1 MDKASVRAGPA
12 SAPQVTKNARSSCA
26 YYIQD
31 KIEYD
36 EHTALIAGCDI
47 IFLEVSLNRR
57 VAMDPRHACSIES
70 AGLCFAPQEEP
81 T

>member
-1 MDKASVRAGPA
+1 MLLIG
-12 SAPQVTKNARSSCA
+12 SSLMFL
-26 YYIQD
+26 IQSLENKD

-57 VAMDPRHACSIES
+57 VAMDPRHACSVES
-70 AGLCFAPQEEP
+70 AAMHHPNR
-81 T
+81 